1 MARLS
6 RDNPLYTS
14 LMKLVLAID
23 REIGLKP
30 ENQVLIMMLL
40 NTEEKAH
47 RFNQWVRTK
56 IVDDHLETIED
67 RVMGAASRIGKG
79 LEPSD

>member
-1 MARLS
+1 MAKLS
-6 RDNPLYTS
+6 KENPLYGA
-14 LMKLVLAID
+14 LIDLVLLID
-23 REIGLKP
+23 REIGLKA

-40 NTEEKAH
+40 DTEEKAI

-56 IVDDHLETIED
+56 IVGEHLETIED